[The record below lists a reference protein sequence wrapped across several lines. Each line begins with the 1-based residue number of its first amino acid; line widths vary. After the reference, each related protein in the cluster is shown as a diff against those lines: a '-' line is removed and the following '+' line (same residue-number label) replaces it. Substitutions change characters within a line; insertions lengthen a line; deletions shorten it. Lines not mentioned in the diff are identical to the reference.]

1 MLDMCYNKSWNGG
14 FVEIDKKEQLQ
25 LYISSMRNK
34 RAMISKRIAD
44 SLAEIDEINI
54 KIDDNIIKFYQEYI
68 VKWVDMSKHNE

>member
-1 MLDMCYNKSWNGG
+1 M
-14 FVEIDKKEQLQ
+14 EIDKKEQLQ

-34 RAMISKRIAD
+34 RAMISKIIAD